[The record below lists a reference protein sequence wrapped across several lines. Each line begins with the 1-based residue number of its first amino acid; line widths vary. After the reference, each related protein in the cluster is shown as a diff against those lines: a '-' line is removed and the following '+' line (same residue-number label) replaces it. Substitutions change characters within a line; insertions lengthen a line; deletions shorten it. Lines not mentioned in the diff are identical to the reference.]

1 MRVVLLTQD
10 EPLFLT
16 PAIDYLLARTP
27 GDVTVAGCVVFG
39 PSPLGKKVGMAGRAC
54 ELLRVFGPAYFA
66 RYAAK
71 FAVVRLNPARSL
83 SRILQRHNVSRIKLE
98 GNIN

>member
-16 PAIDYLLARTP
+16 PAIDYLLGRTP
-27 GDVTVAGCVVFG
+27 KDVTVVGCVVFA
-39 PSPLGKKVGMAGRAC
+39 PSPLGKKVGMAGRAR

-71 FAVVRLNPARSL
+71 FAVARLNPARSL
-83 SRILQRHNVSRIKLE
+83 RRVLQRQRVPTITLE
-98 GNIN
+98 GDIN